1 MSESKHFVI
10 INSAVLHNT
19 NTFLS
24 NAWLRYK
31 QENTPLEVLIRPK
44 AQTRSS
50 LQNALL
56 HAVLT
61 DISKQVKWH
70 GQKWDMEVWKRL
82 CMAAW
87 LREKRESPK
96 MIPALDGHGIDIIY
110 ERTSKLSVKD
120 CADFCQWCLAFGDE
134 NGVIFKVRDL

>member
-1 MSESKHFVI
+1 M
-10 INSAVLHNT
+10 
-19 NTFLS
+19 
-24 NAWLRYK
+24 
-31 QENTPLEVLIRPK
+31 
-44 AQTRSS
+44 
-50 LQNALL
+50 QNALL

-61 DISKQVKWH
+61 DISKQVKH
-70 GQKWDMEVWKRL
+70 YDQFFDMETWKRL

-87 LREKRESPK
+87 LRSKKESPK
-96 MIPALDGHGIDIIY
+96 MIPAIDGHGIDIIY